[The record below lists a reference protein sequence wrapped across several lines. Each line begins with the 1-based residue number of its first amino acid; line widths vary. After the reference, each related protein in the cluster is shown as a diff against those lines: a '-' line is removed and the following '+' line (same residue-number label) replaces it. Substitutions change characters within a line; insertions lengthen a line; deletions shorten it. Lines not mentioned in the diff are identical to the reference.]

1 MPRTVFYTAS
11 SLDGFIADEG
21 GALDWLFAVDDGGD
35 EADAFFGEFYAQV
48 GALVEGSTTYSW
60 VVDQEKLLAEPERW
74 QTLYGTVPTFV
85 FSSRDL
91 PTPDG
96 ADVRVV
102 RGDVVDT
109 LPSIW
114 SAAGDK
120 DVWVVGGGDLAG
132 QFLDAGAL
140 DQIVVAVAPVT
151 LGGGAPLLPRRVE
164 ASRLRLADV
173 TRRAQFAYLTYDVV
187 PATEG

>member
-11 SLDGFIADEG
+11 TLDGFIADEAG
-21 GALDWLFAVDDGGD
+21 SLDWLFAVDDGGGAAD
-35 EADAFFGEFYAQV
+35 EFFATFMSRV
-48 GALVEGSTTYSW
+48 GVLVEGSTTYGW
-60 VVDQEKLLAEPERW
+60 VLEHENLLAEPERW
-74 QTLYGTVPTFV
+74 QQLYGDLPTYV

-91 PTPDG
+91 PVPDG

-102 RGDVVDT
+102 RGDVVDA

-140 DQIVVAVAPVT
+140 DEVVVAVAPVT
-151 LGGGAPLLPRRVE
+151 LGGGAPVLPRRVE
-164 ASRLRLADV
+164 ADRLRLRAV
-173 TRRAQFAYLTYDVV
+173 EQRAQFAYLTYHVV
-187 PATEG
+187 PSPAS